1 MAVAEQPKDGFFT
14 RMGGFYA
21 EVKSEMRKVTWPTRG
36 ELYGATLVVMAVTI
50 LLCLMLGITDSV
62 LGWLIE
68 HLMTSRG

>member
-1 MAVAEQPKDGFFT
+1 MAVAEEKAGFFSRT
-14 RMGGFYA
+14 GDFYA

-36 ELYGATLVVMAVTI
+36 ELYGATLVVVAVTV
-50 LLCLMLGITDSV
+50 LLCMMLGITDSV